1 MSNDKDAIERNR
13 PAEDGR
19 KNDPDIRDRSDMQ
32 PGVSTMSSSPT
43 DAANQQ
49 LTQTA
54 ADNFRTSD
62 FGAGADK
69 KFDKVEENE
78 HE

>member
-1 MSNDKDAIERNR
+1 MTNDKDNIERNR

-19 KNDPDIRDRSDMQ
+19 KNDPDLRDRSDMQ
-32 PGVSTMSSSPT
+32 PGTSTISSSPT
-43 DAANQQ
+43 DDANQH

-54 ADNFRTSD
+54 ADDFRSTQFGSD
-62 FGAGADK
+62 ADK
-69 KFDKVEENE
+69 RFDEVDENK